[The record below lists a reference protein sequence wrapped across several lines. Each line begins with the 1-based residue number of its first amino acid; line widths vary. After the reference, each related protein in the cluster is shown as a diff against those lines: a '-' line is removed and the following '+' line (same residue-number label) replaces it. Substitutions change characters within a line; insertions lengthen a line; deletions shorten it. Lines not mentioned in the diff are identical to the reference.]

1 MQIKKAQKTEI
12 KGQGT
17 FNNYRTYDEV
27 IEYSFTTTQKLGY
40 EKVLEILSQNGINLY
55 GMIEFVQEEI
65 GYNIEQM
72 AKVFKYTARE
82 IMC

>member
-40 EKVLEILSQNGINLY
+40 EKVLEILNQNGINLY

-65 GYNIEQM
+65 GYSIEQM

>member
-1 MQIKKAQKTEI
+1 MEIKKTQRTEI

-27 IEYSFTTTQKLGY
+27 TEYSFTTTQKLGY
-40 EKVLEILSQNGINLY
+40 ERVLEILNENGINLY

-65 GYNIEQM
+65 GYSIEQM